1 MNDSARFSP
10 ELLPAGSR
18 LIKTRLCGFTQK
30 TADSQNKVRTLL
42 TELQKKAKV
51 RLGSVS
57 PSAIQNN

>member
-1 MNDSARFSP
+1 MNGSARFSFK
-10 ELLPAGSR
+10 LLPAGSQ
-18 LIKTRLCGFTQK
+18 LIKACLCGFTQK

-51 RLGSVS
+51 RVVSAS